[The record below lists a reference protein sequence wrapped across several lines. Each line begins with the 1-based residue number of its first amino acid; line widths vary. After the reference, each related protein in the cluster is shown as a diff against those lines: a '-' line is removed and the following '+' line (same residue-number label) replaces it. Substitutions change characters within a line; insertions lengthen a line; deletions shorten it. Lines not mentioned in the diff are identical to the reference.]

1 MDEGNK
7 HLGIGSGE
15 RRMAMRS
22 GVWIALLAVVFCG
35 AALAGE
41 VAKVTPKD
49 GAGTAVK
56 AKNLVD
62 YEGAKVAPAEAAR
75 LKAQGAHRWADECLT
90 HNAHDLKKEIDI
102 LNMLNSLYLSDVQMR
117 HVMVV
122 ATKAEKARRAAL
134 KEADGVTAR
143 LEKSLAG
150 VRKEMLATGKDK
162 CETSAMGQV
171 RECQGKL
178 DEINKTLG
186 KDLVAYE
193 SYVKAILTDNQREK
207 VYNYEHCL
215 IPVKSLRDP
224 ARIGSPDSGSI
235 NEKLL
240 EQVRA
245 MSPEAFEAQKEP
257 LIDAHFHKM
266 IKYMGDLSDDARAKE
281 RDKMLTLFAK
291 ARMLNDLDFQF
302 SKARMAAQLNCDY
315 SDVKDRLKETK
326 KQLLKVQNEKR
337 FDGKSGPGIFSTMF
351 LDARIIPLL
360 AERLRI
366 YEGFK
371 GEEAVDLDKIEKA
384 AGCANGSCAID

>member
-1 MDEGNK
+1 
-7 HLGIGSGE
+7 
-15 RRMAMRS
+15 
-22 GVWIALLAVVFCG
+22 
-35 AALAGE
+35 
-41 VAKVTPKD
+41 
-49 GAGTAVK
+49 
-56 AKNLVD
+56 
-62 YEGAKVAPAEAAR
+62 
-75 LKAQGAHRWADECLT
+75 
-90 HNAHDLKKEIDI
+90 
-102 LNMLNSLYLSDVQMR
+102 
-117 HVMVV
+117 
-122 ATKAEKARRAAL
+122 
-134 KEADGVTAR
+134 
-143 LEKSLAG
+143 
-150 VRKEMLATGKDK
+150 
-162 CETSAMGQV
+162 
-171 RECQGKL
+171 
-178 DEINKTLG
+178 
-186 KDLVAYE
+186 
-193 SYVKAILTDNQREK
+193 VKAILTDNQREK